1 MQCVLGEGAV
11 CAGGGCSVGWGRVQ
25 CVLGEV
31 AVCAGG
37 GCSVCWGRGAVCAGG
52 GVQCVLGEGAVC
64 AGGGCSVGWGEG
76 CSVLALLGEGAVHDN
91 SPPPAPPPSA
101 KEFSSRYMPTVPA
114 VHRAEA
120 EELVGALLSPH
131 TSSPTPVAPSSFL
144 ERHRGTACPVR
155 LSDLAF
161 KQLLSFMQVR

>member
-1 MQCVLGEGAV
+1 MLGEGTV
-11 CAGGGCSVGWGRVQ
+11 CTGGGCSVYCGR
-25 CVLGEV
+25 
-31 AVCAGG
+31 
-37 GCSVCWGRGAVCAGG
+37 
-52 GVQCVLGEGAVC
+52 VQCVLGEGAVWAGGRGAVC
-64 AGGGCSVGWGEG
+64 AGV
-76 CSVLALLGEGAVHDN
+76 GEGAVHDN
-91 SPPPAPPPSA
+91 SPPTCPAPSA

-120 EELVGALLSPH
+120 EELVAALLSPH

>member
-1 MQCVLGEGAV
+1 M
-11 CAGGGCSVGWGRVQ
+11 CAGGGCSVY
-25 CVLGEV
+25 
-31 AVCAGG
+31 
-37 GCSVCWGRGAVCAGG
+37 WGRGAVCAGG
-52 GVQCVLGEGAVC
+52 GYSVCWGRVQCVLGEGAVC
-64 AGGGCSVGWGEG
+64 TGGGCSVCCGRVQCVLGEG
-76 CSVLALLGEGAVHDN
+76 AVWAGGRGAVCAGVGEGAVHDN